1 MEIQLLS
8 SASSLFSRNPGNY
21 GKSWPSCQSFPG
33 LRDGPWCSL
42 ALFLLVNNLFWIC
55 ILQRIPAACKSC
67 GRKTGYKSWRRRK
80 DWTSGYSWPL
90 RKPQEGHRLGS
101 RCQHQKCKNE
111 AFELLS
117 WSVSR
122 PPSTVRQQLHIFTS
136 GPVHFGLYLYIHL
149 SCLRFE
155 TSLWATLKSQI
166 SLKNDKSYLHMVCVV
181 FEEVLSEVC
190 KAWFRGLCC
199 FCDVCSRPH
208 HLQGTP
214 GKVPFPLGYLVW
226 ESFKEADLVTDLIS
240 RFMWLYV
247 MSAELSPRM

>member
-122 PPSTVRQQLHIFTS
+122 PLQLCGSSF
-136 GPVHFGLYLYIHL
+136 VYLL
-149 SCLRFE
+149 L
-155 TSLWATLKSQI
+155 
-166 SLKNDKSYLHMVCVV
+166 
-181 FEEVLSEVC
+181 
-190 KAWFRGLCC
+190 GLCILDYIC
-199 FCDVCSRPH
+199 TYTCHVCGLKH
-208 HLQGTP
+208 
-214 GKVPFPLGYLVW
+214 PFELPSNHKFLSKMTKAISIWSVWYLKKCWVKFVRHD
-226 ESFKEADLVTDLIS
+226 SGVCAVS
-240 RFMWLYV
+240 V
-247 MSAELSPRM
+247 MSAHDLTTFKGPRVRCLSP